1 MLTAGFSKVCISPP
15 IGAPLAGFAARE
27 GVCEGI
33 HDDLFARAV
42 VLAND
47 EEAVALVSVD
57 VLALSSGFV
66 DQVRKEIEQRTGVRR
81 DAVMIAA
88 THTHAGPVTVKTFF
102 NPEDSLDADYM
113 ESMAAAIGKSLASS
127 RGASPSRA
135 MR

>member
-81 DAVMIAA
+81 D
-88 THTHAGPVTVKTFF
+88 
-102 NPEDSLDADYM
+102 
-113 ESMAAAIGKSLASS
+113 S
-127 RGASPSRA
+127 RGRATAPPDHRRGSRTA
-135 MR
+135 VIAPPRR